1 MKTVDQVI
9 DLRNKKIHKEFLPK
23 MPIRQ
28 AVAHALRVYPKSKDL
43 RRKLA
48 KLLMQRSFQQRAL

>member
-1 MKTVDQVI
+1 MKTDK
-9 DLRNKKIHKEFLPK
+9 LHKDFLPK
-23 MPIRQ
+23 MSIRQ
-28 AVAHALRVYPKSKDL
+28 AVAHALRVYPQSKYL